1 MSEATPLPE
10 LLRAAAVFLAERVG
24 PALGADTPMAFR
36 VRLVA
41 QMLESAAA
49 EAEEGPAILVEKR
62 EALARLLGVR
72 ADVPTL
78 EHVLADRLRQNGD
91 LTPDEEQRLRGYFL
105 SALRGELRMLAPRF
119 DTRLH
124 PEEPHT

>member
-1 MSEATPLPE
+1 MSEATPLPD
-10 LLRAAAVFLAERVG
+10 LLRGAAAFLSERVA
-24 PALGADTPMAFR
+24 PALGAETPMSFR
-36 VRLVA
+36 VRLLA

-49 EAEEGPAILVEKR
+49 EAEEGPAVQVEKR
-62 EALARLLGVR
+62 EALARLLGVQ
-72 ADVPTL
+72 ADVATL
-78 EHVLADRLRQNGD
+78 EHVLADRLRHNTD